1 MTRAPVPPPSFRT
14 YNRTTTADEAAAE
27 EQFLESTPWA
37 NPRHP
42 SHQDARYTSGASRV
56 PNYQTPAGQ
65 RRATDLTAPNG
76 SASTIEVM
84 SNPSP
89 SAAYHANGR
98 LGQSES
104 PVLQMK
110 RAPND
115 HAAFAETPSS
125 HPRHSGPLVVEGYSM
140 MSSPAGAPS
149 EEQSGQRWNG
159 GSMRPLNVGSS
170 GGASSQ
176 PNSGRPDAARVPLTQ
191 RSTISVGSG
200 LFGR

>member
-1 MTRAPVPPPSFRT
+1 MPRFLPPSFRT

-42 SHQDARYTSGASRV
+42 SIRMLDTRQEHHACH
-56 PNYQTPAGQ
+56 YQTPAGQ
-65 RRATDLTAPNG
+65 RRAADLTAPNG

-89 SAAYHANGR
+89 SAAYNANGR

-110 RAPND
+110 RAPNE

-140 MSSPAGAPS
+140 MSSPGGPPRRA
-149 EEQSGQRWNG
+149 ERQRWSG
-159 GSMRPLNVGSS
+159 GSVRPLNVVLT
-170 GGASSQ
+170 GASSGQ
-176 PNSGRPDAARVPLTQ
+176 PSSGRPDAARVPLTQ
-191 RSTISVGSG
+191 RSTVSVGNG